1 MNKAIYQLPNIFV
14 TYKTASSPN
23 PTFTV
28 PELLSEFLLSV
39 AKKRPSWEFKA
50 DASNLYSGAK
60 FTSFG
65 IWAHGRRIG
74 GVSYRPRGSVNGIA
88 LECDAIGKAINRG
101 NSKWTSKSK
110 VAVDTFK
117 KYFKEYTPDENLSR
131 IGSTGNQKFSNL
143 AFNASYMLQR
153 EADAMAGK
161 LATLSAPLTEAHKQ
175 ALLLFGFSKE
185 VVEDFQ
191 TALVDKLFNAEQ
203 RVLADRGVAIY
214 EYAGVY
220 YAGRGEGYISY
231 RNDSLPAAYK
241 EKLGLL
247 KLVEKDIVVPNV
259 GYRISDNEFYL
270 LGDEENVREEAA

>member
-14 TYKTASSPN
+14 TYKTASDAN
-23 PTFTV
+23 PTFKV
-28 PELLSEFLLSV
+28 PSLLSEFLLAV
-39 AKKRPSWEFKA
+39 AKKRPSWEFKT
-50 DASNLYSGAK
+50 DATHLYSGAK
-60 FTSFG
+60 YTSFG

-74 GVSYRPRGSVNGIA
+74 GVSYRTRGATDGIA
-88 LECDAIGKAINRG
+88 LECEAIGKAINRG
-101 NSKWTSKSK
+101 NSKWTSKAK

-117 KYFKEYTPDENLSR
+117 KYFKEYTPDENLLR
-131 IGSTGNQKFSNL
+131 IGSTGNQKFSSLAYNL
-143 AFNASYMLQR
+143 SYMLQR
-153 EADAMAGK
+153 EAEAIAGR
-161 LATLSAPLTEAHKQ
+161 LATFPAPLTEAHKQ

-185 VVEDFQ
+185 AVEDFQ

-220 YAGRGEGYISY
+220 YAGRGEGYTSY
-231 RNDSLPAAYK
+231 RNDSLPTSYK

-259 GYRISDNEFYL
+259 GYRVGDNEFYL
-270 LGDEENVREEAA
+270 LGEEENVREAAA